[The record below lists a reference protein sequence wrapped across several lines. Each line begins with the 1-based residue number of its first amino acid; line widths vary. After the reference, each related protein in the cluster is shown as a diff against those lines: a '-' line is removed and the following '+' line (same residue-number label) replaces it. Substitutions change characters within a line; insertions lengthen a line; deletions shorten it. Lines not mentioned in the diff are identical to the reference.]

1 MNGQVARGK
10 DMLHFRPGFPFF
22 KVTLCTH
29 KQEEGAGFPYATTSL
44 CGTPGSPGQDRLPE
58 RAFRQGGPSHHPRA
72 TGSGLG
78 TSVGPLKAPSLV

>member
-44 CGTPGSPGQDRLPE
+44 CGTPGSQDRTGFQREPLGRE
-58 RAFRQGGPSHHPRA
+58 GPVITPGPLA
-72 TGSGLG
+72 LASGLPW
-78 TSVGPLKAPSLV
+78 GP